1 MSVSRYA
8 ATQEQVEDPR
18 AAELRMLSRVT
29 GMLLEGAKRGGRFL
43 TEACFYNRK
52 LWTIF
57 QTDLVDPGNQLPDAV
72 KANLISLAIWVQKYT
87 GEVLDGAPVQPL
99 IDVNRSIM
107 EGLRPAALPPTA
119 TPARPAGGPAG
130 AVHA

>member
-1 MSVSRYA
+1 
-8 ATQEQVEDPR
+8 VE
-18 AAELRMLSRVT
+18 
-29 GMLLEGAKRGGRFL
+29 GGKQGGRFL

-57 QTDLVDPGNQLPDAV
+57 QTDLADPANALPDQV

-87 GEVLDGAPVQPL
+87 GRVLDGAPVQPL

-107 EGLRPAALPPTA
+107 EGLRPPPAAA
-119 TPARPAGGPAG
+119 PAVSARAPAAMSGPI
-130 AVHA
+130 HA

>member
-8 ATQEQVEDPR
+8 ATQDQVEDPR

-29 GMLLEGAKRGGRFL
+29 GMLLDGGKQGGRFL

-57 QTDLVDPGNQLPDAV
+57 QADLADPANQLPEAV
-72 KANLISLAIWVQKYT
+72 KANLISLSIWVQKYT
-87 GEVLDGAPVQPL
+87 GQVLKGAPVQPL

-107 EGLRPAALPPTA
+107 DGLRPTAPAATARPTA
-119 TPARPAGGPAG
+119 GVSGI
-130 AVHA
+130 VHA